1 MTITDSPFWKNH
13 SREIRDWAT
22 QVSAQTLW
30 EVQSLEQPLTVFG
43 LGAAWGE
50 GEGREAMTSSSSN
63 LWSALPHSAATGS
76 LGPPSL
82 TCHHP
87 DCFCRTATRLCG
99 SSLPAQITSEA
110 SAPPHSGFLMPKVL
124 RSSAD
129 YVGLVSPMVSEEPVL
144 PELITS
150 QKRARDRWCT

>member
-30 EVQSLEQPLTVFG
+30 EVQSLEQPLIVFG

-50 GEGREAMTSSSSN
+50 GEGREAMASSSSN

-82 TCHHP
+82 TCHHQTVSVEQP
-87 DCFCRTATRLCG
+87 LACVVLHFLRRWPPKP
-99 SSLPAQITSEA
+99 LPLPTVVFWCQRYSE
-110 SAPPHSGFLMPKVL
+110 VL
-124 RSSAD
+124 
-129 YVGLVSPMVSEEPVL
+129 
-144 PELITS
+144 LITWVWFLP
-150 QKRARDRWCT
+150 WCRKSLSCRS